1 MGRKDASTVKL
12 PVDQYRKQIGKQ
24 DYKKTKPILRATKL
38 KAEAKKTAIG
48 IKHLSY
54 LSYLKTAGQPRQEN
68 KSDFYHICHQLVIC
82 PCSTVGPE
90 QQQTWTFPA
99 VI

>member
-1 MGRKDASTVKL
+1 MGRKDASTIKL

-48 IKHLSY
+48 IKVPVFCFYCLRRI
-54 LSYLKTAGQPRQEN
+54 KAIEN
-68 KSDFYHICHQLVIC
+68 DVNR
-82 PCSTVGPE
+82 
-90 QQQTWTFPA
+90 
-99 VI
+99 